1 VLLRRTVERVARG
14 MSNTFVAVYRDR
26 TGTKHDVQFKS
37 LDDAVAFLRAHLER
51 IRDAVAGEVHEYE
64 TKHSK
69 PRTLAECH
77 DTTLVARFTLG
88 DVAQP

>member
-1 VLLRRTVERVARG
+1 MR
-14 MSNTFVAVYRDR
+14 NTFVAVYRDKA
-26 TGTKHDVQFKS
+26 GISHDVQFES
-37 LDDAVAFLRAHLER
+37 LDDAMAFLRAHIER

-64 TKHSK
+64 PKHRR

-77 DTTLVARFTLG
+77 EIRRVASFTLA

>member
-1 VLLRRTVERVARG
+1 MLQRTMERAALG
-14 MSNTFVAVYRDR
+14 MSNTFVAVYRDKD
-26 TGTKHDVQFKS
+26 GIKHDVKFKS
-37 LDDAVAFLRAHLER
+37 LDDAMAFLRAHLER

-64 TKHSK
+64 PRHRR

-77 DTTLVARFTLG
+77 EIMLVARFPLG